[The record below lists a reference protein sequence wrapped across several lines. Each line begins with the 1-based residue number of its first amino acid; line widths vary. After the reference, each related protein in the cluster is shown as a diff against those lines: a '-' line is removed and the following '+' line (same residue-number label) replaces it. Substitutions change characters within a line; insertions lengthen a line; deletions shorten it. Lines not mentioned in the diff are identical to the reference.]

1 MDTLENN
8 ENSSRMQRVIIL
20 SVLAYIVW
28 SIFFMPAPVQQTA
41 EGEIVDTG
49 ENTVVTAENP
59 QKTQTE
65 APAVVEKKTPP
76 KIKIPERQE
85 DFSDDELRA
94 EISSHN
100 GSIRSVVF
108 KNYSELPTN
117 NPWWGGLF
125 GEVEEQEEWTPYIEG
140 EQQLPI
146 ISEQGAFISA
156 GVGRPSLGEAYQLN
170 AVGNGI
176 LAKSELGGLTI
187 EKTYAKTDVPYVYSV
202 KVRFKNETGRPQQAW
217 IGISDKLDPDDTRF
231 YDALRPQYY
240 TDGVEYHLDLEEIRN
255 ASNREEVPPYWFGLG
270 SRYFLVAASEF
281 SSATDSI
288 TSKFSS
294 VEPYY
299 FDNEEYGSVAYLK
312 EPLADG
318 KEETISLT
326 LYVGPKELDRLSLL
340 SDEWGQAVDF
350 GFFGFFSRVLLFILK
365 IIYAGV
371 VNWGMAIILLTVV
384 VKVIFFPMTQK
395 AFESGRK
402 MQMIQPEL
410 TALKEKYKDDQML
423 QSQETMKLFQKHGV
437 SPLGGCLPTLIQ
449 MPVWFALYNAL
460 LYSVEL
466 YDSSFLYLQDLTSP
480 DPYGVLPVMY
490 GILMFASQTLM
501 KPATKGPVNE
511 QQAMMMKMM
520 KAMTIV
526 FTFFMFTF
534 PSGLVIYFCCNMFLS
549 TVQQILIK
557 KRLETTMMIPVSEKG

>member
-1 MDTLENN
+1 MDSLENT

-20 SVLAYIVW
+20 SVLAYIMWAV
-28 SIFFMPAPVQQTA
+28 IFAPPAVQQTTEA
-41 EGEIVDTG
+41 QLGDTG
-49 ENTVVTAENP
+49 
-59 QKTQTE
+59 QQ
-65 APAVVEKKTPP
+65 PALVVETSKETPKANNFSAPVEEKKQR
-76 KIKIPERQE
+76 ISIPAHKEA
-85 DFSDDELRA
+85 FVDDELEA

-100 GSIRSVVF
+100 GSIRSAVF
-108 KNYSELPTN
+108 KKYSELPTN
-117 NPWWGGLF
+117 NPWWSSISS
-125 GEVEEQEEWTPYIEG
+125 ESNEAWTPYLTGKEK
-140 EQQLPI
+140 LPI
-146 ISEQGAFISA
+146 ISEHGSLISA
-156 GVGRPSLGEAYQLN
+156 GVGRPSLGEAYQVRSLDN
-170 AVGNGI
+170 SVQAIG
-176 LAKSELGGLTI
+176 SLGGLTI
-187 EKTYAKTDVPYVYSV
+187 EKTYEKTDIPYVYRV
-202 KVRFKNETGRPQQAW
+202 NVRFINNTGRPQQPW
-217 IGISDKLDPDDTRF
+217 IGISDKLNPEDTRF

-240 TDGVEYHLDLEEIRN
+240 TDGIEYHLDLEDIQE
-255 ASNREEVPPYWFGLG
+255 SSKREEISPYWFGLG

-281 SSATDSI
+281 SNQTKVVN
-288 TSKFSS
+288 SKLSS

-299 FDNEEYGSVAYLK
+299 FDNEEYGSVAYFAD
-312 EPLADG
+312 PLEDG
-318 KEETISLT
+318 KEESISLT
-326 LYVGPKELDRLSLL
+326 LYVGPKKLDDLRVL
-340 SDEWGQAVDF
+340 SDEWSQAVDF
-350 GFFGFFSRVLLFILK
+350 GFFGFFSRVLLFILT
-365 IIYAGV
+365 IIYSGV
-371 VNWGMAIILLTVV
+371 QNWGIAIILLTVV

-410 TALKEKYKDDQML
+410 AAVKEKFKDDQML
-423 QSQETMKLFQKHGV
+423 QSQETMKLFKKHGV

-449 MPVWFALYNAL
+449 MPVWFALYNSL

-501 KPATKGPVNE
+501 KPATQGPVNE

-520 KAMTIV
+520 KAMTVV

-549 TVQQILIK
+549 TVQQVLIK